1 MARKDTLSSMDE
13 LQVGLDHLSSITN
26 EVISFHQFVSSLG
39 YMIAAH
45 RCAKLLHS
53 TSWEAST
60 QMFD

>member
-1 MARKDTLSSMDE
+1 MARNDTLSRMGE

-45 RCAKLLHS
+45 SLRK
-53 TSWEAST
+53 ASA
-60 QMFD
+60 QH